1 MVKRTCMD
9 NATCPVAR
17 SLDAIGDWWS
27 LLIVREAFINVRR
40 FGDFQKRLGLAKNIL
55 TTRLRNLVAGGIL
68 EMRPASDGSA
78 YQEYVLTEKGRSLV
92 TVMVALRQWG
102 EEYLYEPGEPTTILR
117 DRLNKKPLAKLQ
129 VLSEDGRPLGVSDM
143 TLLPAPVAADGA
155 ESK

>member
-102 EEYLYEPGEPTTILR
+102 EEYLYAPGEPTTILR

>member
-1 MVKRTCMD
+1 MVKRTSMD
-9 NATCPVAR
+9 RAACPVAR

-27 LLIVREAFINVRR
+27 LLIVREAFVNTRR
-40 FGDFQKRLGLAKNIL
+40 FGDFQKHLGLAKNIL
-55 TTRLRNLVAGGIL
+55 ATRLRNLVAEGIL

-78 YQEYVLTEKGRSLV
+78 YQEYVLTDKGRSLV

-102 EEYLYEPGEPTTILR
+102 EEHLYQPGEPKTILR

-129 VLSEDGRPLGVSDM
+129 ILSEDGRPLGVSDM
-143 TLLPAPVAADGA
+143 TLLPPPEPARGA